1 MEQRRKMQLEN
12 DIEKRLIKKVR
23 ALGGLTFKFTSPS
36 TKGVPD
42 RIVIYNGRTHFIELK
57 RPNGAPRSLQL
68 YWIAKINSQGVNA
81 LILRTF
87 DEVDEFIEN
96 LRKKS

>member
-1 MEQRRKMQLEN
+1 MQLEN
-12 DIEKRLIKKVR
+12 DIENRLIKKVS

-57 RPNGAPRSLQL
+57 RPTGIPGALQL
-68 YWIAKINSQGVNA
+68 YWIAKINGQGVNA